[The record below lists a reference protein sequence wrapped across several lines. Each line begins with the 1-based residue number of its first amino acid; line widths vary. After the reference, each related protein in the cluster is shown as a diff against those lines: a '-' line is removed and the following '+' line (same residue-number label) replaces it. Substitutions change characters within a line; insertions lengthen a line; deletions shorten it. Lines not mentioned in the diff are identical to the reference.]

1 MDYQEKVITVKQAL
15 SLIKTNDIIVSG
27 MVGAEAREILSHLHE
42 LDESVKNVS
51 VTNCLPML
59 DADFFVKPEFAKRFN
74 VDSWFL
80 SGALR
85 KGWSNG
91 TTSFIPNHLHL
102 AATARLDHV
111 RPNIYI
117 GCATPPDKHG
127 FVSLSVSNVYE
138 KRMIEEAGVVIL
150 ELNPNFP
157 RTFGDMELHISQVNY
172 VIPVNYPVPEI
183 PDQELTEKDIQIGN
197 TIASYIKDGDCLQLG
212 IGGIPN
218 AVANALVNKRDL
230 GVHTEML
237 TSGFMKLWNAG
248 AISNKYKNINRGK
261 MVCCFV
267 AGPKALY
274 DFVDNNPSILILDGR
289 YVNDPYVIGQNDNQ
303 VSINATLEVD
313 VTGQCCSESIGSRQ
327 WSGTGGQV
335 DTVLGAQLSRG
346 GRSFIALYS
355 TAMVRNPVTGVKEEI
370 STIVPQLKPGA
381 VVTTGRND
389 VHYIVTEYGAVNLR
403 GCSVRERVEKLISIA
418 HPKFRDQIRKESIAL
433 GLLPAEH

>member
-1 MDYQEKVITVKQAL
+1 MDYSNKIITVEKAL
-15 SLIKTNDIIVSG
+15 SFIKTNDIIVSG
-27 MVGAEAREILSHLHE
+27 MVGAEARTILSHLHE
-42 LDESVKNVS
+42 LDPNVKNVT

-59 DADFFVKPEFAKRFN
+59 DANFFVNPEFAKRFN

-85 KGWSNG
+85 KGWNNG

-117 GCATPPDKHG
+117 GVATPPDEHG

-138 KRMIEEAGVVIL
+138 KRMIEQAGVVIL
-150 ELNPNFP
+150 ELNPKFP
-157 RTFGDMELHISQVNY
+157 RTFGDMELHMSEVDY
-172 VIPVNYPVPEI
+172 VIPVDYPVPEI
-183 PDQELTEKDIQIGN
+183 PDLELTEKDILIGN
-197 TIASYIKDGDCLQLG
+197 TIASFIKDGDCLQLG

-218 AVANALVNKRDL
+218 AVAAALVNKRDL

-248 AISNKYKNINRGK
+248 AISNKFKTINRGK

-274 DFVDNNPSILILDGR
+274 DFVDNNPSVLILDGR
-289 YVNDPYVIGQNDNQ
+289 FVNDPFVIGQNDNQ

-335 DTVLGAQLSRG
+335 DTVLGAQLSKG

-355 TAMVRNPVTGVKEEI
+355 TAMVRNQVTGVKEEI

-381 VVTTGRND
+381 VVTTSRND

-403 GCSVRERVEKLISIA
+403 GCSVKERAEKLISIA
-418 HPKFRDQIRKESIAL
+418 HPKFREQLRKETIAL
-433 GLLPAEH
+433 GLLPSEN